1 MESKPTST
9 TSELLFWRTNVL
21 KFQLKQQISLLT
33 ECLTYLFGIVVQ
45 FYYCKCAYPKF
56 SNDNRVRLGKSAPFK
71 KSDLKAHLDFPEVPY
86 NQNDNILIDKTGYS
100 SMINMRSYRGG
111 DVNAYCLV
119 ITKKVEN
126 WFSEFHN
133 S

>member
-1 MESKPTST
+1 MHFTMESKPTST

-71 KSDLKAHLDFPEVPY
+71 KSDLKAQFFHVTA
-86 NQNDNILIDKTGYS
+86 NISTFGLP
-100 SMINMRSYRGG
+100 RG
-111 DVNAYCLV
+111 A
-119 ITKKVEN
+119 IQ
-126 WFSEFHN
+126 SE
-133 S
+133 